1 MSVHHTTWIEIAE
14 QFAADLLL
22 DVKAHFENVL
32 SSHRPLNVLA
42 ARLKADFGLGPAVV
56 TLVLRITAAEEHAV
70 IVKGKTLGA
79 EEGDEVAVV
88 PSRPGAPSMLQDRRR
103 LC

>member
-1 MSVHHTTWIEIAE
+1 MSVHHTTWIETAE

-22 DVKAHFENVL
+22 NVKAHFENVL
-32 SSHRPLNVLA
+32 SSHRSLNVLA

-70 IVKGKTLGA
+70 IVKGKTLGVKKC
-79 EEGDEVAVV
+79 DEVAVV
-88 PSRPGAPSMLQDRRR
+88 LVAAE
-103 LC
+103 